1 MAIEAKRLRCRLSHS
16 LENARM
22 HRISDRK
29 KPFTAPA
36 GLWFQL
42 RSCNPILAW
51 TAIFHAALFLIALGL
66 FMVDSREVMGVNA
79 WIKPMK
85 FMVSITIYLATVAW
99 LMGHIKRPR
108 WAVGTIAW
116 GISSCMVVETILI
129 FMQAGRGVRSH
140 FNVMTPFDAGVFT
153 IMGMGVIIDSLL
165 MALMLLLFFKRE
177 VRLAPPTL
185 WGIRIGIVMFLL
197 GGIVGGWMSSQ
208 GGHTV
213 GSEDGGPGLPFLNWS
228 MTGGDLRIG
237 HALGLHGLQVMP
249 ILGYLI
255 TKRRNSENGSLVPV
269 WALKTFGGLYG
280 TMFLIT
286 LLQALQ
292 GRTITSLW
300 G

>member
-1 MAIEAKRLRCRLSHS
+1 
-16 LENARM
+16 M
-22 HRISDRK
+22 HRISDRE
-29 KPFTAPA
+29 KPLLVPA
-36 GLWFQL
+36 GLWLQL
-42 RSCNPILAW
+42 KSHNPILAR

-66 FMVDSREVMGVNA
+66 YMLDSREIMGVNA

-85 FMVSITIYLATVAW
+85 FTVSITIYLATVAW

-116 GISSCMVVETILI
+116 GISACMVVETTLI

-140 FNVMTPFDAGVFT
+140 FNVMTPFDAGVFS
-153 IMGMGVIIDSLL
+153 IMGVGVIIDSFL
-165 MALMLLLFFKRE
+165 MALMLLLFFKRD
-177 VRLAPPTL
+177 VTLAPSRL
-185 WGIRIGIVMFLL
+185 WGIRIGIAMFLV

-228 MTGGDLRIG
+228 MTGGDLRIA

-249 ILGYLI
+249 ILGWMI
-255 TKRRNSENGSLVPV
+255 SRSGDSENGRLVPA
-269 WALKTFGGLYG
+269 WALKTFGVLYG
-280 TMFLIT
+280 VMFLFT
-286 LLQALQ
+286 LLQASQ

>member
-1 MAIEAKRLRCRLSHS
+1 
-16 LENARM
+16 M
-22 HRISDRK
+22 HRVSDRE
-29 KPFTAPA
+29 KPLVVPA
-36 GLWFQL
+36 GLWLQL
-42 RSCNPILAW
+42 KSRNPILAR

-66 FMVDSREVMGVNA
+66 FMLDSREIMGVNA

-85 FMVSITIYLATVAW
+85 FMVSITIYLATIAW

-116 GISSCMVVETILI
+116 GISACMVVETTLI

-140 FNVMTPFDAGVFT
+140 FNVMTPFDAGVFS
-153 IMGMGVIIDSLL
+153 IMGLGVIIDSML
-165 MALMLLLFFKRE
+165 MALMLLLFFKRD
-177 VRLAPPTL
+177 VKLAPPNL
-185 WGIRIGIVMFLL
+185 WGIRIGIAMFLL

-228 MTGGDLRIG
+228 MTGGDLRIA

-249 ILGYLI
+249 ILGWMI
-255 TKRRNSENGSLVPV
+255 CRSGHSENGRLVPA
-269 WALKTFGGLYG
+269 WTLKTFGVLYG
-280 TMFLIT
+280 VMFLFT
-286 LLQALQ
+286 LLQASQ

>member
-1 MAIEAKRLRCRLSHS
+1 
-16 LENARM
+16 M
-22 HRISDRK
+22 HRVSERE
-29 KPFTAPA
+29 KPLVAPA
-36 GLWFQL
+36 GLWQQL
-42 RSCNPILAW
+42 KSRNPILAR

-85 FMVSITIYLATVAW
+85 FMVSITIYLVTVAL
-99 LMGHIKRPR
+99 LMGHIERPR
-108 WAVGTIAW
+108 WAVRTIAW
-116 GISSCMVVETILI
+116 GISSCMVVETTLI

-140 FNVMTPFDAGVFT
+140 FNVMTPFDAGVFS
-153 IMGMGVIIDSLL
+153 IMGLGVIIDSLL
-165 MALMLLLFFKRE
+165 MALMLCLFFRRDVE
-177 VRLAPPTL
+177 LAPPHL

-208 GGHTV
+208 GGHTI

-249 ILGYLI
+249 ILGCLI
-255 TKRRNSENGSLVPV
+255 TKRRNSENISLFAV
-269 WALKTFGGLYG
+269 WALKTFGVLYG

-286 LLQALQ
+286 LLQASQ
-292 GRTITSLW
+292 GRAITSL
-300 G
+300 